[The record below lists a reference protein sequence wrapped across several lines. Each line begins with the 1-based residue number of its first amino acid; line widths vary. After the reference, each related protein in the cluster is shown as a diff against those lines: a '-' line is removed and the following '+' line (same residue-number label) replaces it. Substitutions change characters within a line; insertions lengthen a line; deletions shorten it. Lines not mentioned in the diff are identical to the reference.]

1 MKSSKRYFLLILF
14 SFILIAAA
22 AAQSNQIRYALIPE
36 SPCPGEPVTIGV
48 SGALKQAVLVANGR
62 QLAKASFFPVPA
74 DAGRPGFM
82 TAILTIPNTMS
93 AKTAIIR
100 LENESGIIM
109 EIPILIA
116 DREFVTDTI
125 RLDQVL
131 TDIRTDSSSRRV
143 AESNRIWEI
152 LSTTGSDI
160 YHTGNF
166 IPPVTSTRITSA
178 FGERRVYQYSDGRR
192 DTSIHAGLDYGVPTG
207 TEVFACGN
215 GKVVLARM
223 MIVSGNAVFIEH
235 APGIYSLYYHLDKID
250 VTEGDIVTA
259 GTRIG
264 LSGATGLATGP
275 HLHWDIRVN
284 TETTDPD
291 TFLSRPIIDKDK
303 IISRI
308 YGIGN

>member
-1 MKSSKRYFLLILF
+1 MKTFKRYFLFVLF
-14 SFILIAAA
+14 SFILIVSA
-22 AAQSNQIRYALIPE
+22 AAQSNSVRYTLIPE

-48 SGALKQAVLVANGR
+48 NSMLKQAVLVANGR
-62 QLAKASFFPVPA
+62 QLAKAAFFRIPA
-74 DAGRPGFM
+74 DIGKPGFM
-82 TAILTIPNTMS
+82 TAVLTIPNTINTS
-93 AKTAIIR
+93 SAIIR
-100 LENESGIIM
+100 LENESGIIT
-109 EIPILIA
+109 EIPIVIA
-116 DREFVTDTI
+116 NREFVTDTI
-125 RLDQVL
+125 RLDPVL
-131 TDIRTDSSSRRV
+131 TDIRTDSSSQRV
-143 AESNRIWEI
+143 AESNKIWDT
-152 LSTTGSDI
+152 LNTVGSDI

-166 IPPVTSTRITSA
+166 IPPVTSTRRTSA

-192 DTSIHAGLDYGVPTG
+192 DTSIHAGLDYGVSTG
-207 TEVFACGN
+207 TEVVACGN
-215 GKVVLARM
+215 GKVVIARM

-235 APGIYSLYYHLDKID
+235 APGIYSLYYHLDRID